1 MLHPSRILVADS
13 SQYFDSTIWRMLV
26 PEQDFNIVGQ
36 AGNIE
41 EALHMAVTLMPDII
55 LADLS
60 HSRMRGLAAVKS
72 LRAAQPGA
80 SIIAFSP
87 DSSSEYAQAALAAG
101 ASACITKAD
110 IADALPL
117 TLYRLLPINKSDSVN
132 GKPGQKTAC
141 RAGVSPHFM

>member
-1 MLHPSRILVADS
+1 MPHRSRILVADS
-13 SQYFDSTIWRMLV
+13 SQYFHATIWRMLV

-36 AGNIE
+36 ANSTD

-72 LRAAQPGA
+72 LRAAQPKA
-80 SIIAFSP
+80 SIIALSP
-87 DSSSEYAQAALAAG
+87 DASGEYARAALAAG
-101 ASACITKAD
+101 ASACLTKAD

-117 TLYRLLPINKSDSVN
+117 TLYQLLPINKPDHLNEKS
-132 GKPGQKTAC
+132 GQTIES
-141 RAGVSPHFM
+141 RIGLSTRLM